1 MFALASMLSPLIG
14 TFTLVHQTLDGRADA
29 RKVAFC
35 FRHLMWDVIIIDCLF
50 YTLCNN
56 VPIAIDKPVNMIR
69 LEIRSAKRSRINEIS
84 GHQNQLCDTA
94 VFSAVVSEDT

>member
-1 MFALASMLSPLIG
+1 MFGLASTLNPLIG
-14 TFTLVHQTLDGRADA
+14 TVTLVHHQTLDGRADP
-29 RKVAFC
+29 REVAFC
-35 FRHLMWDVIIIDCLF
+35 FKYLMWDVIIDCLF